1 MLQCP
6 KCEKSFNDN
15 FAFCEECGIKLT
27 KADLRA
33 TKPQEQKVFDKVE
46 RSVFFRI
53 TRSYTWVIL
62 VLAMLGFVG
71 AMIYLPSDILP
82 LLIRDTSVSAVEVK
96 KVLDE
101 KKAGKGPTE
110 EGASAKAIDPELL
123 SKLDKEM
130 YEIIILLPKADQ
142 EKIGVEKLR
151 GFLRERVERYV
162 TVKEKMKVLREAK
175 KIIQKFSEPER
186 AEALVTFLNVKAEK
200 ENAQIRGQTEAKIKL
215 ATIGGTFFALI
226 MTIAAFS
233 LILVLLAIERN
244 TRKG

>member
-1 MLQCP
+1 MFQCP
-6 KCEKSFNDN
+6 KCKKVYDEKY
-15 FAFCEECGIKLT
+15 AFCEECGVRLISSS
-27 KADLRA
+27 
-33 TKPQEQKVFDKVE
+33 PQIGGQQNNFVFDRIE

-62 VLAMLGFVG
+62 ILAILGFVG
-71 AMIYLPSDILP
+71 AIIYLASDIRP
-82 LLIRDTSVSAVEVK
+82 FIIKDTSVSAVEVK
-96 KVLDE
+96 KVLDA
-101 KKAGKGPTE
+101 KKAGKSQSKE
-110 EGASAKAIDPELL
+110 EVSAKTIDPELL

-130 YEIIILLPKADQ
+130 YELIVLLPKSEQD
-142 EKIGVEKLR
+142 KIGVEKLR
-151 GFLRERVERYV
+151 GFLREQVGRYA

-175 KIIQKFSEPER
+175 EIILKFAEPER
-186 AEALVTFLNVKAEK
+186 VEALVTFFNMKAGK
-200 ENAQIRGQTEAKIKL
+200 EDAQIMGQAEAKIKL